1 MPTRKILDD
10 EIFIAYERIK
20 GGESLTTVSKDY
32 GLNRGTLRKYID
44 EVVKST
50 LNEEQK
56 MEFDR
61 IMKGNFKGNSP
72 RVDSPKRKKGGQEEK
87 ERIEGQLGILAEYG
101 VTPKQIE
108 DLYERLAKK
117 KNTKY
122 RKDTFCFK
130 LVDHIRDLTKIGLS
144 VQDIL
149 TIFDKRPKLFS
160 GPSFKIELM
169 YKALLG
175 KYGDAEAAIRALVD
189 RPWNDLSDG
198 PSGNSRKN
206 DRRSGYKGVEH

>member
-1 MPTRKILDD
+1 MQIRKISDD
-10 EIFIAYERIK
+10 AIFEAYKRIK
-20 GGESLTTVSKDY
+20 SGESLTTVSKDY
-32 GLNRGTLRKYID
+32 GVNRGTLRKYID

-50 LNEEQK
+50 LNEAEK
-56 MEFDR
+56 VEFDR

-87 ERIEGQLGILAEYG
+87 KRIEQQLGILAEYG

-130 LVDHIRDLTKIGLS
+130 LVDHIRDLTQIGLS

-160 GPSFKIELM
+160 EPSFKIELM

-175 KYGDAEAAIRALVD
+175 KYGDAETAIRALVD

-198 PSGNSRKN
+198 LSGNSRKK
-206 DRRSGYKGVEH
+206 DRSGYGGVEH